1 LVAAQALA
9 FASQSSSCAGATLL
23 LPKQISESELQTT
36 SRNKTSALIKPTE
49 NATNQEQIK
58 EQLHDI

>member
-23 LPKQISESELQTT
+23 LPKQISESELQTI
-36 SRNKTSALIKPTE
+36 SRNKTPALIKT
-49 NATNQEQIK
+49 NRKCNKSRTNQGTTA
-58 EQLHDI
+58 